1 MLNVINTLEHLASD
15 AAFKYATPEQL
26 QAFLQSEISDKRV
39 VAALQQTNVD
49 ELERALQVRTG
60 LICGIM
66 PAEEP
71 DEQPEQDPAE
81 NTEESPDKSALL
93 QSVIQQPLQLVG

>member
-1 MLNVINTLEHLASD
+1 MINVINILEHLASD

-26 QAFLQSEISDKRV
+26 QAFLQSEISDNRV
-39 VAALQQTNVD
+39 IAALQHTNVD

-71 DEQPEQDPAE
+71 EEQPEQEPAE
-81 NTEESPDKSALL
+81 DTEQSPEKSALL
-93 QSVIQQPLQLVG
+93 QRVTQQPLQLVG